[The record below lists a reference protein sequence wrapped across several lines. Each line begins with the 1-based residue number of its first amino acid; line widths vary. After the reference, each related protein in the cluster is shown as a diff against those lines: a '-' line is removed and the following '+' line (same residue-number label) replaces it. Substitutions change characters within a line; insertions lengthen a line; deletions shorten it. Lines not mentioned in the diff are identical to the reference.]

1 VILIR
6 IRVDVR
12 VGLEEMLMM
21 MMLLLGVLVLLS
33 CQLIFV
39 DRDIHFSSSS
49 SRYFAFFLTP
59 SVHCCPIPFFTH
71 RVHGRSIMSPSCTY
85 G

>member
-1 VILIR
+1 VILR
-6 IRVDVR
+6 LIRVDVH
-12 VGLEEMLMM
+12 VELGGMLRM

-39 DRDIHFSSSS
+39 KDDIHFSSSS

-59 SVHCCPIPFFTH
+59 SVHCCPMPFFTH
-71 RVHGRSIMSPSCTY
+71 RVHGRSVHQPL
-85 G
+85 